1 MINEKNSKKKY
12 IYFGLFITIIV
23 FILIIIIIC
32 MIQKERMYPNK
43 KYDLKRDGCTLL
55 TGILSEKE
63 IKTLREKC
71 ESENY
76 KGAKEYVIKH
86 QGFQKVIQTKLGKEY
101 QFQDYILIIKK
112 SAIHTCHRDFNGDF
126 FNEGQK
132 HPSYTIIIFLE
143 DMEKCLG
150 VIPQSHLDVNS
161 FNVNFSN
168 QVENVVCKRGDILL
182 FNSNLIHVGATN
194 KKDDNLRLQLKITHK
209 EDIESLSYYEKYNKV
224 LNQENRLPKYIVQLQ
239 KNASCMFPVVSN
251 ALQSENIN
259 ATKSNSSSSIQ
270 RFFSS
275 LFYGNSR
282 FYELQNAF

>member
-1 MINEKNSKKKY
+1 M
-12 IYFGLFITIIV
+12 
-23 FILIIIIIC
+23 
-32 MIQKERMYPNK
+32 
-43 KYDLKRDGCTLL
+43 KRDGCTLL

-76 KGAKEYVIKH
+76 KRAKEYVIKH

-209 EDIESLSYYEKYNKV
+209 EDIEALSYYEKYNKV
-224 LNQENRLPKYIVQLQ
+224 LNQENRLPKYIIQLQ